1 MILFQ
6 DFIFL
11 SEYLFPVQTVFMIR
25 LNIVGLTDS
34 R

>member
-6 DFIFL
+6 DFIFP
-11 SEYLFPVQTVFMIR
+11 SEYLFPVQTVFMIC
-25 LNIVGLTDS
+25 LNIVGLTDL

>member
-6 DFIFL
+6 DFIFP
-11 SEYLFPVQTVFMIR
+11 SEYLFPIQTVFMIR
-25 LNIVGLTDS
+25 PNIVVLTDL